1 MNIRFL
7 RQDTKC
13 ANHKRK
19 NDKFNFIKGKYPYSL
34 KDSIKK
40 MNKQPQTEENTYKV
54 YI

>member
-13 ANHKRK
+13 PNHKRKK
-19 NDKFNFIKGKYPYSL
+19 NDKFNFIKSKCPYSL

-40 MNKQPQTEENTYKV
+40 MNKQP
-54 YI
+54 